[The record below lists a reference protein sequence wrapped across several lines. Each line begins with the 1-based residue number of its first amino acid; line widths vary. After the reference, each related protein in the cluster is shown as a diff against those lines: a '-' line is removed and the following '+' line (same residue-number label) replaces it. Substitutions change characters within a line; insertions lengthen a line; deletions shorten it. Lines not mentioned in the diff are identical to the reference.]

1 VNIFE
6 STGSAPGG
14 ARHATMTGL
23 KNEMSLPR
31 PARVIPS
38 VRALSARALSTPE
51 PFVRLFTRRVQQEG
65 ALDLTQGDY
74 KNADFKPHPEVVRAA
89 QRITRNTVHSYGPAV
104 GRMDVRSEVAE
115 FFNRDGL
122 FDYPDSEVR
131 FLPDEVLF
139 TPGTRSGLAFVLE
152 VLGADGSGVVVP
164 RPSWEYDWF
173 VERAGKKVVELPTS
187 APDFLP
193 DPEELAWL
201 LGQGGISS
209 VILNNP
215 HNPTGRVY
223 PRALVEELVGVA
235 AKHRCYVLYDSVYQ
249 RLDYVGWFVNPAFA
263 RPEWRD
269 WVVSLSGLS
278 KMDMF
283 GASTGT
289 RACWLVISD
298 QIRSDGVRARE
309 ILANLSA
316 WLVATPS
323 TLAQDWALAALQ
335 SPLAALRRPSPYMR
349 ERRDFMARAA
359 DELAPL
365 GVERTDFGGTFYS
378 PLAFPGLVGEPFDR
392 LRNGIHEK
400 AVVKDSVDAFEFLLS
415 GGVGGIPF
423 AAFAGGGE
431 SAGRYGTWQRL
442 SYGSKDVKERA
453 VFVDRVRT
461 RIAKQGRLGASAP
474 AAAASRP
481 PAPQDAVWESVCTAD
496 GYDAL
501 EGLDPKEFAAVRRR
515 FLDAPR
521 GETLRLTG
529 TKHPDSTAHRAEQLG
544 RALRTAPD
552 GAPDRARLALTH
564 LEWNP
569 LMEARSEYEES
580 LADLRGPCSEVLL
593 DMEGRQ
599 VSPEWLDLPEK
610 VVLAL
615 LRYGIV
621 PGEDRHLLF
630 RVPNPFIEQDEEKV
644 AKILACV
651 ARANVLFLLA
661 CERLGIVPSQN
672 AIYEITVPQVNSTT
686 EIGAVVKI
694 GTLYLQAVEGLFGGS
709 PERRDAFLV
718 ERVPEARRGELLARV
733 ARVRLV
739 PLCENVGALARLPDL
754 LEAFYLALE
763 RGLEVEGLPTPAI
776 FRTAFDRPE
785 ATVRVFVAMSD
796 TAEQSGKLATDAACA
811 LAVSGREEAERR
823 LATHARRVGEP
834 PPSVTFLIGAGR
846 AGFRGGLDPTHP
858 GVLRQ
863 FARADGVTLQ
873 GIRADA
879 PEEAARLASAF
890 RAEVAAR
897 ARDRGL
903 PLPAAD
909 AESLSRLLEGGVK
922 AHTETLLRI
931 APLLA
936 PFGSLVPQT
945 RVRIRATGS
954 VNYGRSIPT
963 YPEEWGG
970 GKALPDNRDL
980 RDAWP
985 EGVTLPRAIIYNLAC
1000 TTLGLPA
1007 VTSDLAVLDRRA
1019 AVLLDRHAP
1028 GYREIVASELP
1039 CFVKESAALVFG
1051 RKLAET
1057 TARRCQRAA
1066 AALWVD
1072 ARTREELVAPTC
1084 LFAMEYLRYL
1094 AEDSE
1099 SWDETK
1105 EHESQTTREE
1115 ELIRET
1121 SSVAFAALCTERP
1134 GDRWPVL
1141 QTLVDAEDASRL
1153 LLARELTLE
1162 EKREFVDLRIEGW
1175 LRTLSDALAPELRRE
1190 WSRLR
1195 ELGQDELTLDA
1206 IQRLVA
1212 LEGLRGSRGA

>member
-1 VNIFE
+1 V
-6 STGSAPGG
+6 GS
-14 ARHATMTGL
+14 
-23 KNEMSLPR
+23 
-31 PARVIPS
+31 
-38 VRALSARALSTPE
+38 LSARALSTPE
-51 PFVRLFTRRVQQEG
+51 PFVRLFSRRVQQEG

-74 KNADFKPHPEVVRAA
+74 KNADFAPHPEVVRAA

-122 FDYPDSEVR
+122 LDYPGSEVR
-131 FLPDEVLF
+131 FLPDEVIF
-139 TPGTRSGLAFVLE
+139 TPGTRAGLAFVLE

-173 VERAGKKVVELPTS
+173 VERAGKRVVELPTS
-187 APDFLP
+187 APEFLP
-193 DPEELAWL
+193 DPEELDRL
-201 LGQGGISS
+201 LGQGGICS

-223 PRALVEELVGVA
+223 PRSLVEDLVRVA
-235 AKHRCYVLYDSVYQ
+235 VKHRCYVLYDSVYQ

-263 RPEWRD
+263 SPEWRD

-289 RACWLVISD
+289 RACWMVISD
-298 QIRSDGVRARE
+298 QIRANGVRARE
-309 ILANLSA
+309 ILANLAA

-392 LRNGIHEK
+392 LKNGLHGK
-400 AVVKDSVDAFEFLLS
+400 GVVKDSVDAFELLLS

-423 AAFAGGGE
+423 AAFAGGRD
-431 SAGRYGTWQRL
+431 AAARYGTWQRL
-442 SYGSKDVKERA
+442 SYGSKDVKELA
-453 VFVDRVRT
+453 VFIDRVRT
-461 RIAKQGRLGASAP
+461 RITKQGQLGSSAP
-474 AAAASRP
+474 P
-481 PAPQDAVWESVCTAD
+481 PDGGPTLGGKPTAVAPRVHAPQDDVWESVCTAK

-501 EGLDPKEFAAVRRR
+501 DGLDPKAFASARRR
-515 FLDAPR
+515 FLEDPR
-521 GETLRLTG
+521 HEALRLTG
-529 TKHPDSTAHRAEQLG
+529 TKHPDSTAHRAEQLE
-544 RALRTAPD
+544 RALRSAPA
-552 GAPDRARLALTH
+552 GPPDRARVALTH
-564 LEWNP
+564 LEWHP
-569 LMEARSEYEES
+569 LMEARLEYEES
-580 LADLRGPCSEVLL
+580 IADLLGPCSEVLL
-593 DMEGRQ
+593 DLEGRQ
-599 VSPEWLDLPEK
+599 ISPDWLEVPER

-615 LRYGIV
+615 LRHGVV

-644 AKILACV
+644 SKILASV
-651 ARANVLFLLA
+651 ARANVLFHLA
-661 CERLGIVPSQN
+661 CERVGITPRQN
-672 AIYEITVPQVNSTT
+672 AIHELTVPQVNSTA

-694 GTLYLQAVEGLFGGS
+694 GTLYLQAVAGLLDG
-709 PERRDAFLV
+709 PAEHVDAFLGG
-718 ERVPEARRGELLARV
+718 RVPKARRAELLARV

-739 PLCENVGALARLPDL
+739 PLCENVGALAHLADL

-763 RGLEVEGLPTPAI
+763 RGLGVEDLPTPGT
-776 FRTAFDRPE
+776 FRTSFDRPE
-785 ATVRVFVAMSD
+785 AMVRVFVAMSD
-796 TAEQSGKLATDAACA
+796 TAEQSGKIATDAALA
-811 LAVSGREEAERR
+811 LALAGREEAERR
-823 LATHARRVGEP
+823 LAAHARRLGEP
-834 PPSVTFLIGAGR
+834 APSVTFLIGAGR
-846 AGFRGGLDPTHP
+846 AGFRGGFDPVHP

-863 FARADGVTLQ
+863 FARADGVTMQ

-879 PEEAARLASAF
+879 PEEAARLAAAF

-897 ARDRGL
+897 VATKDRA
-903 PLPAAD
+903 PALTGAD
-909 AESLSRLLEGGVK
+909 AESLSKLLEAGVK

-931 APLLA
+931 APLVA

-954 VNYGRSIPT
+954 VSYGRSIPT

-970 GKALPDNRDL
+970 GQTLPDNRDL

-985 EGVTLPRAIIYNLAC
+985 EGVTLPRAIVYNLAC

-1007 VTSDLAVLDRRA
+1007 VTSDLGALDRRA

-1039 CFVKESAALVFG
+1039 CFVRESVALVFG

-1072 ARTREELVAPTC
+1072 ARVREDLVAPTC

-1115 ELIRET
+1115 ELVRET
-1121 SSVAFAALCTERP
+1121 SSVAFTALCAERP
-1134 GDRWPVL
+1134 GNRWPVL
-1141 QTLVDAEDASRL
+1141 QTLVDAEEASRL

-1175 LRTLSDALAPELRRE
+1175 LRTLADVLAPDLRRE

-1212 LEGLRGSRGA
+1212 LEKLRGSQGA

>member
-1 VNIFE
+1 
-6 STGSAPGG
+6 
-14 ARHATMTGL
+14 MTGL
-23 KNEMSLPR
+23 KNETETAR
-31 PARVIPS
+31 PARVTPS

-51 PFVRLFTRRVQQEG
+51 PFVRFFSRRVQQEG

-122 FDYPDSEVR
+122 LDYPDSEVR

-187 APDFLP
+187 APEFLP
-193 DPEELAWL
+193 DPEDLARL
-201 LGQGGISS
+201 LGRGGISS

-223 PRALVEELVGVA
+223 PRSLVEDLVGVA
-235 AKHRCYVLYDSVYQ
+235 VKHRCYVLYDSVYQ

-283 GASTGT
+283 GASTGA

-298 QIRSDGVRARE
+298 QIRSDGVKARQ

-400 AVVKDSVDAFEFLLS
+400 AVVKDSVDAFELLLS

-423 AAFAGGGE
+423 AAFAGGRGG
-431 SAGRYGTWQRL
+431 AGRYGTWQRL
-442 SYGSKDVKERA
+442 SYGSKDVKELA
-453 VFVDRVRT
+453 VFMDRVRS

-474 AAAASRP
+474 AAVASRP
-481 PAPQDAVWESVCTAD
+481 PAPRDAVWESVCTAD

-501 EGLDPKEFAAVRRR
+501 EGLDAKAFAAARRR
-515 FLDAPR
+515 FLEDPR
-521 GETLRLTG
+521 RETLRLTG
-529 TKHPDSTAHRAEQLG
+529 TKHPDSTAHRAEQLD
-544 RALRTAPD
+544 RALQAAPE
-552 GAPDRARLALTH
+552 GAPERARLALTH

-569 LMEARSEYEES
+569 LMEARDEYEES
-580 LADLRGPCSEVLL
+580 IADLLGPCSEVLL

-599 VSPEWLDLPEK
+599 ISPDWLDVPEK

-615 LRYGIV
+615 LRHGIV

-630 RVPNPFIEQDEEKV
+630 RTPNPFIEQDEEKV
-644 AKILACV
+644 AKILASV

-686 EIGAVVKI
+686 EIGAVIKI
-694 GTLYLQAVEGLFGGS
+694 GTLYLQAVEGLFGAS
-709 PERRDAFLV
+709 PERIDAFLV
-718 ERVPEARRGELLARV
+718 ERVPKARRAELLARV

-739 PLCENVGALARLPDL
+739 PLCENVGALAHLPDL

-763 RGLEVEGLPTPAI
+763 RGVGVEGLPTPAT

-785 ATVRVFVAMSD
+785 AMIRVFVAMSD
-796 TAEQSGKLATDAACA
+796 TAEQSGKIATDIACA
-811 LAVSGREEAERR
+811 LAVAGREEAERR
-823 LATHARRVGEP
+823 LATHARRAGEP
-834 PPSVTFLIGAGR
+834 TPSVTFLIGAGR
-846 AGFRGGLDPTHP
+846 AGFRGGLDPAHP

-897 ARDRGL
+897 ARDRGISV
-903 PLPAAD
+903 PAAD
-909 AESLSRLLEGGVK
+909 AESLSRLLEAGVK

-954 VNYGRSIPT
+954 ANYGRSIPT

-970 GKALPDNRDL
+970 GEALPNNRDL

-985 EGVTLPRAIIYNLAC
+985 EGVILPRAIVYNLAC

-1057 TARRCQRAA
+1057 TARRCLRAA

-1072 ARTREELVAPTC
+1072 ARTREDLVAPTC

-1121 SSVAFAALCTERP
+1121 SSVAFVALCAERP
-1134 GDRWPVL
+1134 GNRWPVL

-1175 LRTLSDALAPELRRE
+1175 LRTLSETLAPELRRE

-1195 ELGQDELTLDA
+1195 ELGKDELTLDA

-1212 LEGLRGSRGA
+1212 LERLRGSRGA